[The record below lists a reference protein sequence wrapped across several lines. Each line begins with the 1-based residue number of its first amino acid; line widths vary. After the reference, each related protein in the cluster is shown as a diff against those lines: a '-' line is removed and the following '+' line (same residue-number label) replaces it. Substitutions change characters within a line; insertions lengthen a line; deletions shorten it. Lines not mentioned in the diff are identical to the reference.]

1 MNQFQSTTI
10 GRTCVVAVCMLGI
23 FTGCAS
29 LTDPSAAKKGK
40 KKEGWSWFKKKEY
53 QEPKS
58 LVAIW
63 TEDTFAQPG
72 KPMTRGFG
80 GRLYFYN
87 EKSQAIPVDGELV
100 VYGYEEDPSKPS
112 SGTWPSEA
120 ELAATS
126 KKFGFTA
133 EQFTQHFAESE
144 LGASYS
150 VWIPWDAAGSDQKKI
165 TLCPM
170 FVSKSQ
176 RTTRGEIAKLN
187 LSGKK
192 ADSLASNKPNPSV
205 NNSIPNNTIQLASAQ
220 IPTVDAG
227 TLPKLSSSPLQQR
240 SDAPFNSQM
249 RTTTIRL
256 NQPINSG
263 SSTSNIGGTLAE
275 NPQALQL
282 LQSLQSQAHANA
294 ATSMGLGAPTPNTNI
309 APNQGV
315 QNAVQLLESQMNPNS
330 NDIRSA
336 PLSPAPVMSSWSS
349 SMQPMGQSLSSNGW
363 VKPGQ
368 VPMATPSPLTG
379 SQPNQFQALG
389 STIGR

>member
-1 MNQFQSTTI
+1 MNKFQSTNI
-10 GRTCVVAVCMLGI
+10 RRSSIVAVCMLGI

-29 LTDPSAAKKGK
+29 LTDKSSGAKGK

-87 EKSQAIPVDGELV
+87 EKSQAIPVDGELI
-100 VYGYEEDPSKPS
+100 VYGYEEDPAKPS
-112 SGTWPSEA
+112 NGTWPSEA

-126 KKFGFTA
+126 KKFGFTP

-170 FVSKSQ
+170 FISKTQ

-192 ADSLASNKPNPSV
+192 ADSLASNKANPSLLD
-205 NNSIPNNTIQLASAQ
+205 SIPNNTIQLASAS

-227 TLPKLSSSPLQQR
+227 ALPKLSASPLQQR

-263 SSTSNIGGTLAE
+263 LVANNGKPALAE

-282 LQSLQSQAHANA
+282 LQSLQSQAQVNA
-294 ATSMGLGAPTPNTNI
+294 ATNMGPGTPSPVTSIVPSAGLATSNSLI
-309 APNQGV
+309 ESPFKAMAKEAGSAQMPSAS
-315 QNAVQLLESQMNPNS
+315 AVT
-330 NDIRSA
+330 
-336 PLSPAPVMSSWSS
+336 SWAT
-349 SMQPMGQSLSSNGW
+349 SMQPMGQSLSANGW

-368 VPMATPSPLTG
+368 APMSTPSPLDG
-379 SQPNQFQALG
+379 FQPNQSQAQG
-389 STIGR
+389 SATGR